1 MNQENRKMEVR
12 TEKKLLEEGYKKW
25 LETMGYAKNTVYA
38 FPLQLREYLEWI
50 EDNKLKI
57 NKESALKFMVYF
69 RERKNKRRGGGL
81 SIAHINKQIDVLN
94 KFFEYLRKTKKIKV
108 EVKLKREQKE
118 ELTERKILTKEEILQ
133 LYQATEKT
141 INGTRDKAMLSI
153 YYGCGLRKKEGL
165 ELLVEDVLFERKLLY
180 VRHPKNGH
188 ERYVPINKKCLSDL
202 EDYIINARPFLLES
216 NSKNN
221 YLFISSRGGKMS
233 PEGMVYRLK
242 KLSESTLIN
251 KSFGLHTLR
260 HSIAT
265 HLLQNGM
272 SLENIALFLG
282 HRSLDSTQIYTHIIK
297 ENDK

>member
-1 MNQENRKMEVR
+1 
-12 TEKKLLEEGYKKW
+12 
-25 LETMGYAKNTVYA
+25 MGYAKNTVYA
-38 FPLQLREYLEWI
+38 FPLQLREYLEWL
-50 EDNKLKI
+50 EDNKLEI
-57 NKESALKFMVYF
+57 NKESSLKFMNYF
-69 RERKNKRRGGGL
+69 RQRKNKRRGGGL

-108 EVKLKREQKE
+108 EIKLERNKKE

-133 LYQATEKT
+133 LYHATEKT

-221 YLFISSRGGKMS
+221 HLFVSSRGGRMS
-233 PEGMVYRLK
+233 PEGIVYRLK
-242 KLSESTLIN
+242 KLSERTMIN

-265 HLLQNGM
+265 HLLKGGM

-297 ENDK
+297 GNDK